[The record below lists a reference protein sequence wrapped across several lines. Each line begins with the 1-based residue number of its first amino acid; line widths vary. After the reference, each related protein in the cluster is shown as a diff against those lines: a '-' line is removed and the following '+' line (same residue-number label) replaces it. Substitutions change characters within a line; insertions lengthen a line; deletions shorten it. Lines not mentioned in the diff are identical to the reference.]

1 MTIDFE
7 GLKLTLMLVAGFG
20 IVAIAAD
27 KIASLF
33 QKINLPIITGF
44 LITGILCGPF
54 VLNLIPKTATLEL
67 TFINEVALA
76 FIAFAAGAE
85 LYFRE
90 MRSKITSIKWNTL
103 GQLFFSF
110 GIGSLIVFFIADFL
124 PFMRDMDFNTRLAV
138 SLLAGTIFVARSPAS
153 AIAVITELR
162 AKGPFTQTVMGVT
175 VLIDFLVIML
185 FAVCFALS
193 SSLVSGEEFEYL
205 SIIIPII
212 EIALSLIV
220 GYLIGKLLEQILS
233 WKIVTEGKALLL
245 ILSGYSVYV
254 LNHQV
259 ADYGESVGHLLRL
272 EPLIVCIIASLYI
285 TNYTKFK
292 PEFLSILSKTGPMIY
307 ASFFTL
313 TGASLDIYILFSI
326 WPIALIFFAIRLITI
341 IAGSY
346 AGGFIA
352 KDPSR
357 MINVGWMPYITQA
370 GVALGLATLV
380 SNQFPTWG
388 PQFATIMIGIIVLN
402 QIVGPPLFKMALF
415 RVGEDKSRGE
425 FKFDGIRDA
434 VIFGYE
440 SQSIALAQQLMSKQW
455 KVKMVSLMEEGSFE
469 EPDNIDIHY
478 IKDINIEE
486 ISKLGTGRSEAI
498 VCFLSDRENLEICEL
513 AYHYF
518 GTPDMIVRLNERRN
532 FDKFLGVG
540 ARVVDPSTAIVSL
553 MDQFVRSPQATSL
566 LLGMEPGQD
575 SRDLEVLNPN
585 LHGVTLRDLRLPAEV
600 IILSIK
606 RSGQMIISHGYTRL
620 RTKDIVTFVGSTASL
635 DALTLK
641 FDY

>member
-1 MTIDFE
+1 
-7 GLKLTLMLVAGFG
+7 
-20 IVAIAAD
+20 
-27 KIASLF
+27 
-33 QKINLPIITGF
+33 
-44 LITGILCGPF
+44 
-54 VLNLIPKTATLEL
+54 
-67 TFINEVALA
+67 
-76 FIAFAAGAE
+76 
-85 LYFRE
+85 
-90 MRSKITSIKWNTL
+90 
-103 GQLFFSF
+103 
-110 GIGSLIVFFIADFL
+110 
-124 PFMRDMDFNTRLAV
+124 
-138 SLLAGTIFVARSPAS
+138 
-153 AIAVITELR
+153 
-162 AKGPFTQTVMGVT
+162 
-175 VLIDFLVIML
+175 
-185 FAVCFALS
+185 
-193 SSLVSGEEFEYL
+193 L